1 MDEKTETKIEKKVEA
16 KEEKKKTETIN
27 TTNEREYTIPL
38 RRSWNKVPRYKRA
51 NKAIKTIKEFLVRH
65 MKIRDRDLDK
75 IKIDRYLNEYIWYK
89 GIRKPPAKIKV
100 KVTMEGDIVRAELAE
115 LGTKYEFKKSKLE
128 RRSQKASESAGK
140 KKSKKAEEKAP
151 EKTEEEKAEEA
162 KESGEKK
169 ASVIEA
175 GKKMEKQASKQMK
188 HISGGKDKE
197 PKHPHRMSLR
207 K

>member
-1 MDEKTETKIEKKVEA
+1 MAEKTETKVEKKNEL
-16 KEEKKKTETIN
+16 
-27 TTNEREYTIPL
+27 EREYTIPL
-38 RRSWNKVPRYKRA
+38 RSQVNKVPTYKRA
-51 NKAIKTIKEFLVRH
+51 NKAIRTIKEFLVRH

-75 IKIDRYLNEYIWYK
+75 VKIDRYLNEFIWYR
-89 GIRKPPAKIKV
+89 GIKKPPAKIKV
-100 KVTMEGDIVRAELAE
+100 KVTMDGEFVRAELADI
-115 LGTKYEFKKSKLE
+115 GVKYGFKKAKLE
-128 RRSQKASESAGK
+128 RRSQKALESTGK
-140 KKSKKAEEKAP
+140 KKTGKATEQKTE

-162 KESGEKK
+162 KEIVENK

-175 GKKMEKQASKQMK
+175 GRKMEKQAAKQMK